1 MHLGSFIF
9 EINNNEQIEIE
20 SIKLVMVDAQETITR
35 YK

>member
-9 EINNNEQIEIE
+9 EINNNEQIE
-20 SIKLVMVDAQETITR
+20 SIKLVTVDAQETITR

>member
-9 EINNNEQIEIE
+9 EINNNEQIE
-20 SIKLVMVDAQETITR
+20 SIKLVMVDAQEMITR

>member
-9 EINNNEQIEIE
+9 EINNNEQIEG
-20 SIKLVMVDAQETITR
+20 IKLVMVDAQETITR

>member
-9 EINNNEQIEIE
+9 EINNNEQIE

>member
-9 EINNNEQIEIE
+9 EINNNKQIE